1 MEVGQYQPPLFFT
14 NKHLATI
21 YPALLRKVQGLP
33 YRRER
38 IDTDDHDFLD
48 LDWLQAGNRRL
59 VILCHGLEGNSGRPY
74 IRGMAQAFHSQGFD
88 VVAWNYRGC
97 GEEMNRQLRFY
108 HSGATDDLARVVAHA
123 LPSYDTI
130 FIVGFSLGGNLT
142 LKYLGEQG
150 THLPSLVR
158 GGVAIS
164 VPAQLR
170 TSCEK
175 ISQREN
181 FLYADRFLKSLKKK
195 VKAKA
200 ALMPGIDVTGID
212 SIKTLKDFDDR
223 YTAPIHGFSD
233 AHTYYEACSS
243 LYFLE
248 GIRVPTLMLNAQ
260 DDPFLSSDCFP
271 SPQKGSMLQVEYPRH
286 GGHVGFALFNQN
298 GLYWSELRASQF
310 IQSIR

>member
-1 MEVGQYQPPLFFT
+1 MEVGNYHPPLFFT

-21 YPALLRKVQGLP
+21 YPALVRKVAPVP

-38 IDTDDHDFLD
+38 LTTDDDDFLD
-48 LDWLQAGNRRL
+48 LDWIQNRNDRV
-59 VILCHGLEGNSGRPY
+59 VILCHGLEGNSSRPY
-74 IRGMAQAFHSQGFD
+74 IRGMGHAFHRLGFD

-108 HSGATDDLARVVAHA
+108 HSGATDDLDRVVKHVQRQ
-123 LPSYDTI
+123 YNRI

-150 THLPSLVR
+150 SRLATQVR

-170 TSCEK
+170 TSCER
-175 ISQREN
+175 ISEREN
-181 FLYADRFLKSLKKK
+181 FLYANRFLKSLKQK
-195 VKAKA
+195 VKLKA
-200 ALMPGIDVTGID
+200 AQMPGIDIRGID
-212 SIKTLKDFDDR
+212 GIKTLKDFDDR
-223 YTAPIHGFSD
+223 YTAPIHGFAD

-243 LYFLE
+243 LYFLD

-260 DDPFLSSDCFP
+260 DDPFLSRDCFP
-271 SPQKGSMLQVEYPRH
+271 TPSQGSSLQVDYPKY

-310 IQSIR
+310 IQSIV

>member
-1 MEVGQYQPPLFFT
+1 MEVGNYHPPLFFT

-21 YPALLRKVQGLP
+21 YPALVRKVAPVP

-38 IDTDDHDFLD
+38 LTTDDDDFLD
-48 LDWLQAGNRRL
+48 LDWIQNRNDRV
-59 VILCHGLEGNSGRPY
+59 VILCHGLEGNSSRPY
-74 IRGMAQAFHSQGFD
+74 IRGMGHAFHRLGFD

-108 HSGATDDLARVVAHA
+108 HSGATDDLDRVVKHVQRQ
-123 LPSYDTI
+123 YNRI

-150 THLPSLVR
+150 DRLATQVR

-170 TSCEK
+170 TSCER
-175 ISQREN
+175 ISEREN
-181 FLYADRFLKSLKKK
+181 FLYANRFLKSLKQK
-195 VKAKA
+195 VKLKA
-200 ALMPGIDVTGID
+200 AQMPGIDIRGID
-212 SIKTLKDFDDR
+212 GIKTLKDFDDR
-223 YTAPIHGFSD
+223 YTAPIHGFAD

-243 LYFLE
+243 LYFLD

-260 DDPFLSSDCFP
+260 DDPFLSRDCFP
-271 SPQKGSMLQVEYPRH
+271 TPSQGSSLQVDYPKY

-310 IQSIR
+310 IQSIV